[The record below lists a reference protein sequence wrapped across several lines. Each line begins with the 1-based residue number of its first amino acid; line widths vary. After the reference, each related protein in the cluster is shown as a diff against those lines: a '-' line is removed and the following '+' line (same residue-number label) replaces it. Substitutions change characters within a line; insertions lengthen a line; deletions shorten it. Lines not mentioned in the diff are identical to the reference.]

1 MQIPPGADA
10 RPRTQASTRLLIAER
25 ENAEEGERGRER
37 EEKNI
42 LSSI

>member
-10 RPRTQASTRLLIAER
+10 RPRTQASTGLLIAER